1 MAAAI
6 MVEPAQAS
14 RRGSETLRRTVTAL
28 AFAVPAAG
36 AIIAGPPFLVL
47 FAAALAAVMAWEWLR
62 TTGGP
67 RGVTVTWVAMS
78 APLVAATIVAAYV
91 RYDWSL
97 ALVAVAGVATFAAAR
112 IERHGHP
119 VAAAWGAFY
128 VGLPALALLWL
139 YARPAIGLVLV
150 VWLIVV
156 VIAADVAAY
165 FVGRTMRGPKLAPR
179 ISPGKTWSGA
189 LGGVGGA
196 VLVGLAAGAA
206 LDLARLGVLAAAATA
221 FAIISQAGDLFES
234 GIKRHFKV
242 KDAGEILPGH
252 GGMMDR
258 VDGIVA
264 VLTAAALAIWLAGG
278 DARPWL

>member
-6 MVEPAQAS
+6 MVEPVQAS

-36 AIIAGPPFLVL
+36 AVAAGPPFLVA
-47 FAAALAAVMAWEWLR
+47 FAAALAVVMAWEWLR
-62 TTGGP
+62 VTGGS
-67 RGVTVTWVAMS
+67 RGVTATWIAMA
-78 APLVAATIVAAYV
+78 APLVAATIVSAYV
-91 RYDWSL
+91 RYDWAM
-97 ALVAVAGVATFAAAR
+97 ALVALSALTTFAAAR
-112 IERHGHP
+112 FERHAHP
-119 VAAAWGAFY
+119 VAAAGGAFY

-139 YARPAIGLVLV
+139 YERPEIGLALV

-165 FVGRTMRGPKLAPR
+165 FVGRTVRGPKLAPR

-189 LGGVGGA
+189 LGGIGGA

-206 LDLARLGVLAAAATA
+206 LDLGRLGVLAAAAFV
-221 FAIISQAGDLFES
+221 FAIISQMGDLFES

-264 VLTAAALAIWLAGG
+264 VLAAAALAIWLAGG